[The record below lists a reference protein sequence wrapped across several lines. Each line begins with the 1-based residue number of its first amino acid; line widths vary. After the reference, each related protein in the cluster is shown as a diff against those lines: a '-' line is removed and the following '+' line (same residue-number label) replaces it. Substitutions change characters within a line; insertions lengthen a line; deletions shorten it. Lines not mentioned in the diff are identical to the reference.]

1 MVTGLVAVILVA
13 GLTASGKTREAGHGT
28 GSQPG
33 PAAASQPPASSR
45 SQPAQ
50 PAKSEPKNTEPK
62 NTEPKNTDP
71 KSTDPQNTAAAKPK
85 PEKSAPPRIPA
96 SGPRKYQPAKISAP
110 PKGRR
115 GTQLTYS
122 VRVERGLPYDAEQTA
137 EFVHQVLNDKR
148 SWGRSGD
155 WRLRL
160 VSPERDA
167 DVEIYLA
174 TRNTT
179 DALCAPLQTRGRV
192 SCYNEGRV
200 VLNADRWAYGSKSYR
215 GRVTD
220 YRRNVVNHEVG
231 HALGLG
237 HVDCPGKGKRAP
249 IMMQQTKGL
258 HGCRANPWPYPGRG

>member
-13 GLTASGKTREAGHGT
+13 GLTASGKTRQAGHGT
-28 GSQPG
+28 GAQPG
-33 PAAASQPPASSR
+33 PGAAASSERSAASR
-45 SQPAQ
+45 PQAAPEPGNADL
-50 PAKSEPKNTEPK
+50 KS
-62 NTEPKNTDP
+62 TDP
-71 KSTDPQNTAAAKPK
+71 KSTDPKSTDPKNTAPAKPK
-85 PEKSAPPRIPA
+85 PEKSAEPRIPA
-96 SGPRKYQPAKISAP
+96 SGPRKYQPAKISAA
-110 PKGRR
+110 PKSKRGR
-115 GTQLTYS
+115 QLTYS

-137 EFVHQVLNDKR
+137 EFIHQVLNDRR

-174 TRNTT
+174 TRTTT
-179 DALCAPLQTRGRV
+179 DALCEPLQTRGRV